1 MLKRKANKK
10 AKTIVSVDN
19 YVQTS
24 YAFKGKTLSPLQK
37 LTLKN
42 NFYFV
47 TYLANKDMIIA
58 PIEIGSGIDEEDIE
72 GALENRA
79 YEELGLDPTV
89 EYMIRHLE
97 IPHDGGGR
105 LFQLFVIEQNKY
117 TEIFSRLRKQ
127 VKYIDLIIPAPLLY
141 KTLYELELVD
151 HKGVHCYLY
160 FSKYDTFLTFYRDG
174 EYLYSKSIKYSFE
187 QIYDRYCEM
196 TGETVDEEMFFRVL
210 QKEGMKATQADY
222 QQNIM
227 KLFGEIFIS
236 INDII
241 IYTKRAYELEVIDQ
255 MFIGSSLGPIIGLDD
270 YVQNYLG
277 LYSSAL
283 EFDFQLETEEWHID
297 QMQFMM
303 AISAL
308 RYMSQHDIVNLSQYP
323 RPPAFFKR
331 SSGQFVGATL
341 AVTALAL
348 MPPSYYYVMSKANE
362 TRNSILQNEETKL
375 NQEVNKYKTILGK
388 KRKEIKQLDEQ
399 ITGLKNTFKGKEK
412 TLTSVYSKKVDYRLK
427 SEQMELFSG
436 DMAKHGVKT
445 YNIESKYNKD
455 TKNDEFYLSLVSES
469 DKNIT
474 KLIKDISEKYKEDI
488 ATIDI
493 EFIEKD
499 KNSTFYQ
506 GILKVGLQ

>member
-1 MLKRKANKK
+1 MLKKKATKK
-10 AKTIVSVDN
+10 AKTIISVDN
-19 YVQTS
+19 YMQSS
-24 YAFKGKTLSPLQK
+24 YALRGTTLSPHQK
-37 LTLKN
+37 LALKS
-42 NFYFV
+42 NFFFV

-58 PIEIGSGIDEEDIE
+58 PIEIGSGISEEDLD

-89 EYMIRHLE
+89 EYMIRYLE
-97 IPHDGGGR
+97 IAHSGDGR
-105 LFQLFVIEQNKY
+105 LFQLFVIEQERY
-117 TEIFSRLRKQ
+117 TEIFSTLRKQ

-141 KTLYELELVD
+141 KSLYELELVD
-151 HKGVHCYLY
+151 RKGVHCYLY
-160 FSKYDTFLTFYRDG
+160 FTKYDTFLTFYRDG

-196 TGETVDEEMFFRVL
+196 TGETVDEAIFFRVL

-283 EFDFQLETEEWHID
+283 EFDFQLETDEWHVD
-297 QMQFMM
+297 QLQLMM
-303 AISAL
+303 AVSGLEYIS
-308 RYMSQHDIVNLSQYP
+308 SQDIVNLTQYP

-331 SSGQFVGATL
+331 PSGQFVGATL

-348 MPPSYYYVMSKANE
+348 MPPAYYYVMSKANE
-362 TRNSILQNEETKL
+362 TRNSILQDEETKL
-375 NQEVNKYKTILGK
+375 NQEVRKYRGILSR
-388 KRKEIKQLDEQ
+388 KRKEIDRLDKTIAQLQ
-399 ITGLKNTFKGKEK
+399 KTFQGKEK
-412 TLTSVYSKKVDYRLK
+412 TLTSVYNKKVFYKLK
-427 SEQMELFSG
+427 SEQMELFAG
-436 DMAKHGVKT
+436 DLAKYGVKT
-445 YNIESKYNKD
+445 YNIE
-455 TKNDEFYLSLVSES
+455 TRNDQYYLSLVSPN

-474 KLIKDISEKYKEDI
+474 RLIKDISEKYKDSI
-488 ATIDI
+488 SKIDI
-493 EFIEKD
+493 ELIQKD